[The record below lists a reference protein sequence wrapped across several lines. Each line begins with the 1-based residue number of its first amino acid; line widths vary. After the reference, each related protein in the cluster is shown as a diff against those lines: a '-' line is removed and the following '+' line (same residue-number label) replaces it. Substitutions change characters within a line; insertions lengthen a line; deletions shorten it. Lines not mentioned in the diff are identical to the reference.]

1 MVQKW
6 IDAFNKADIEM
17 IAGLYAD
24 MPLITGSQQTWGEKT
39 LLIKCL
45 QTNLRQQR

>member
-17 IAGLYAD
+17 IAGLYAN
-24 MPLITGSQQTWGEKT
+24 MPITPVANKPVV
-39 LLIKCL
+39 KKHY
-45 QTNLRQQR
+45 